1 VHAEKRRR
9 NLNPAMD
16 GPMKRIG
23 IIAGAGSL
31 PVEVAQSVVDHGGAV
46 HIIMVQGADAALEAF
61 PHTAVNWAQL
71 GRATAALKRGGIR
84 DILFLG
90 GGHRPSFRNA
100 RPDFAFFRELPHVLR
115 LLKAGGDDAV
125 LRGLL
130 GVFERQGFT
139 VVGVGDV
146 AHELLVPEGGLTRA
160 SPSPEDAADIA
171 RGFDLVAALGRYD
184 IGQAVV
190 VSRGRIEAIEGAE
203 GTDRMLKRLAEARQ
217 ARGER
222 ERHGVL
228 VKRPKPDQDLRVDL
242 PAIGPNTIANA
253 DAAGL
258 SGIAVMAGH
267 VLAAERI
274 EMVKLADDRGVFIV
288 GVRKEAEG
296 AEPQVAARTR
306 NEFVSLGSVPAA
318 TGASGDMARAV
329 GILSALSEFGTGS
342 TAVIDGGRV
351 IAVGAGEPAVDVIGR
366 VASLRGSNRL
376 RKGIAAIGRDQRWG
390 EALVRAANDVNLIG
404 IVIANDSFA
413 DKESVVQLAD
423 ELNVFV
429 AQDKARTMAPETGS
443 RPLKIFL
450 VAGEHSGD
458 ALGAKLINALKKR
471 RADSISFAGVGGEE
485 MVHEGFRSLFPIED
499 VAVMGPM
506 SILPRLPRIMRR
518 VYQTVDAAIAFA
530 PDVVVII
537 DSPEFTHPIAKRI
550 RKRAPEIPI
559 VDYVSPSVWAWRPG
573 RAKKMRPYVDHILAL
588 LPFEPE
594 AHARLGGPPCRYVG
608 HPLIEKL
615 GEIENA
621 DGAGLASRLGL
632 APDRPVLLVLPGS
645 RTSEVDRLIDVF
657 GEAVAQVSSAI
668 GPIEVIIPAVKHV
681 RDRIVAKTAAWTPR
695 PHIVDASTNDKYA
708 AMRLARAALAASGT
722 VTLELALAQT
732 PSVIAYKVDM
742 VMANLRFL
750 LKVPSIVLANLVIGR
765 NVYPEYLQEACNAE
779 NLAAAL
785 EQLFSDT
792 DARKAQ
798 LEGLALAPQKLRL
811 AASSPSEAA
820 ADVVLSVVAKD
831 QAAGKSRRG

>member
-1 VHAEKRRR
+1 MADPTR
-9 NLNPAMD
+9 
-16 GPMKRIG
+16 RIG
-23 IIAGAGSL
+23 IFAGAGSL
-31 PVEVAQSVVDHGGAV
+31 PIEVAQSVVDHGGAV
-46 HIIMVQGADAALEAF
+46 HIILLDGADAALEAF

-71 GRATAALKRGGIR
+71 GRATTALRSAGIR
-84 DILFLG
+84 DVLVLG
-90 GGHRPSFRNA
+90 GGARPSFRNA
-100 RPDFAFFRELPHVLR
+100 RPDLAFFRVLPHVLR

-125 LRGLL
+125 LRGFL
-130 GVFERQGFT
+130 GVLERQGFT

-146 AHELLVPEGGLTRA
+146 APELLVPEGSLTKA
-160 SPSPEDAADIA
+160 SPSPDDTGDIA

-203 GTDRMLKRLAEARQ
+203 GTDRMLKRVAEARQ
-217 ARGER
+217 ARGQNER
-222 ERHGVL
+222 AGVL
-228 VKRPKPDQDLRVDL
+228 VKRPKPGQDLRVDL
-242 PAIGPNTIANA
+242 PAIGPKTIANVE
-253 DAAGL
+253 AAGL
-258 SGIAVMAGH
+258 CGIAVMANH
-267 VLAAERI
+267 VLAAERN

-288 GVRKEAEG
+288 GVLNELKVTA
-296 AEPQVAARTR
+296 PQAPVRTR
-306 NEFVSLGSVPAA
+306 NEFVSLGSVPIP
-318 TGASGDMARAV
+318 TSASGDMSRAV

-342 TAVIDGGRV
+342 AVVIDGARV

-376 RKGIAAIGRDQRWG
+376 RKGIVAIGRDQRSAG
-390 EALVRAANDVNLIG
+390 ALVRAASDVNLIG
-404 IVIANDSFA
+404 IVIGNDCFA

-423 ELNVFV
+423 KLNVFV
-429 AQDKARTMAPETGS
+429 ATSADGEAAMSMAEPMKSLSDK

-458 ALGAKLINALKKR
+458 ALGAKLINGLKAR
-471 RADSISFAGVGGEE
+471 HADPISFAGVGGEE
-485 MVHEGFRSLFPIED
+485 MAHEGFTSLFPIED

-550 RKRAPEIPI
+550 RKRAPQIPI

-594 AHARLGGPPCRYVG
+594 AHARLGGPPCTYVG

-615 GEIENA
+615 DQIQNA
-621 DGAGLASRLGL
+621 DAAGLASRLGL
-632 APDRPVLLVLPGS
+632 APESPVLLVLPGS
-645 RTSEVDRLIDVF
+645 RTSEVERLIDVF
-657 GEAVAQVSSAI
+657 GETVARVSASK
-668 GPIEVIIPAVKHV
+668 GPIEVVIPAVRHV
-681 RDRIVAKTAAWTPR
+681 RDRIVAKTATWTPK

-722 VTLELALAQT
+722 VTLELALTQT
-732 PSVIAYKVDM
+732 PSVIAYKVDI

-750 LKVPSIVLANLVIGR
+750 LRVPSIVLANLVIGR
-765 NVYPEYLQEACNAE
+765 NVYPEYLQEACTTE

-820 ADVVLSVVAKD
+820 ADAVLSVLAED